1 VATSYIWCGAR
12 PCQARNASNAVT
24 RAYYAE
30 GEFTPGS
37 PAVSA
42 YYAPDQIGSVRRVFT
57 SASAPVYDY
66 DPYGA
71 PLQTT
76 SPATDFGWAG
86 MFNQADA
93 GLYLTP
99 ARAYSPVLGR
109 WLSRDPLGEDADPD
123 GNLYVY
129 VGGEPMSGA
138 DPSGLRGPWNLPIVE
153 PPAPRRAPNPSPCP
167 PGRPSG
173 PNTAN
178 SNGGQ
183 LVVGYSLDSAV
194 GVGITTTRGIAIGF
208 AGNNFTST
216 PFTTTGTTTGL
227 GGSVNGVVG
236 YSDSLAA
243 LSGHS
248 IGGATNPDGPVS
260 YSLSLNPNGATSLVG
275 FGPGWGAYATNTNT
289 ELGPTQIVGQSDPH
303 VPYVSH

>member
-30 GEFTPGS
+30 GEFSPGS
-37 PAVSA
+37 PGVSA

-93 GLYLTP
+93 GLDLTP

-109 WLSRDPLGEDADPD
+109 WLSRDPMGEDVDPD

-129 VGGEPMSGA
+129 VGGEPVVGT
-138 DPSGLRGPWNLPIVE
+138 DPSGLAVFVGQHTVWNSPFSHNAIVLEPDNPEDFANNPLFRSTCGKLATLGAQPFGSGVIGLFGGLVFEPNWPTDTLSGLQYLTPVAAPVGESDTEFIRALISAAYRYQNNAMYDPFPAAHGFTYNSNSFVSGVIRAAGGTPPPRPGYDPGYERPLPI
-153 PPAPRRAPNPSPCP
+153 PAP
-167 PGRPSG
+167 
-173 PNTAN
+173 
-178 SNGGQ
+178 
-183 LVVGYSLDSAV
+183 
-194 GVGITTTRGIAIGF
+194 
-208 AGNNFTST
+208 
-216 PFTTTGTTTGL
+216 
-227 GGSVNGVVG
+227 
-236 YSDSLAA
+236 
-243 LSGHS
+243 HK
-248 IGGATNPDGPVS
+248 
-260 YSLSLNPNGATSLVG
+260 
-275 FGPGWGAYATNTNT
+275 
-289 ELGPTQIVGQSDPH
+289 
-303 VPYVSH
+303 